1 MTTSPPGRLVPGAIR
16 FVLAWIPAIALSAI
30 ALSTYASEHSSA
42 PPHDET
48 DRAVFQSLADLFDR
62 FRHRADEIWTGDYR
76 LDRMPLLLVREEGGR
91 DRYGFLVNHPRPAAL
106 GGVEEALPRNL
117 TLPPIYRLDPL
128 PEKNRIAAIPHF
140 DFSVD
145 LGGTG
150 AFVLKYSAELLGLSD
165 DFASANYEFMDEPS
179 KLLESDEGPVGNDRE
194 IPDEQAAFPEP
205 FPELSEEDFIA
216 ADRRFMAEQ
225 WALYLAHEV
234 FHRFQLD
241 NWNEQSGAQDTA
253 DYPLDETH
261 LALIML
267 ETAAL
272 RAALDARSEAARA
285 ERTRL
290 FIAVREERMGRYAE
304 VELLDLPQEQIE
316 GTAKYMEHRLGS
328 LLGFQYVNLQTFT
341 SPDALMAMPER
352 GIRSHAAFDRFYG
365 TGAALCRLLDAFAVD
380 GWKAR
385 VAGGLSPYQLLRD
398 RLAPADAQRG
408 ALLSRAKERY
418 RFSNIQ
424 DRAKKAAIQAAKE
437 PRDIFAWD
445 DDAF

>member
-1 MTTSPPGRLVPGAIR
+1 MR
-16 FVLAWIPAIALSAI
+16 FILLLIAALAVNA
-30 ALSTYASEHSSA
+30 YASDHQRAQPS
-42 PPHDET
+42 DDT
-48 DRAVFQSLADLFDR
+48 DRAVFQSLADLFDQ

-76 LDRMPLLLVREEGGR
+76 LDRMPLLLVREEEGQ
-91 DRYGFLVNHPRPAAL
+91 DRYGFLINHPRPAAL
-106 GGVEEALPRNL
+106 GGVEEDLPANL
-117 TLPPIYRLDPL
+117 KLPPIYRLDPL

-140 DFSVD
+140 DFSVQ

-150 AFVLKYSAELLGLSD
+150 TFVLKYSAELLGLSD
-165 DFASANYEFMDEPS
+165 DFANTGYEFMDEPS
-179 KLLESDEGPVGNDRE
+179 ELPQSDGGLTATDRE
-194 IPDEQAAFPEP
+194 VMDEQAAFPELA
-205 FPELSEEDFIA
+205 EGDFMV
-216 ADRRFMAEQ
+216 ADRQFMAEQ

-234 FHRFQLD
+234 FHSFQLD
-241 NWNEQSGAQDTA
+241 NWNEQIGDQDTA
-253 DYPLDETH
+253 DYPLDEAH

-272 RAALDARSEAARA
+272 RAAVDARSEPARA
-285 ERTRL
+285 EHTRL

-304 VELLDLPQEQIE
+304 VQSLDLPQEQME

-328 LLGFQYVNLQTFT
+328 LLNFKYVNLQTFT

-365 TGAALCRLLDAFAVD
+365 TGAALCRLLDLFAVD

-398 RLAPADAQRG
+398 RLAPGDAQRG
-408 ALLSRAKERY
+408 ALLSRAKQRY
-418 RFSNIQ
+418 RFSKIQ

-437 PRDIFAWD
+437 PRNIFAWD

>member
-1 MTTSPPGRLVPGAIR
+1 
-16 FVLAWIPAIALSAI
+16 
-30 ALSTYASEHSSA
+30 
-42 PPHDET
+42 
-48 DRAVFQSLADLFDR
+48 
-62 FRHRADEIWTGDYR
+62 
-76 LDRMPLLLVREEGGR
+76 MPLLLVREEGGS
-91 DRYGFLVNHPRPAAL
+91 DRYGFLVNHPRPTAL

-165 DFASANYEFMDEPS
+165 DFASANYEFMDESS
-179 KLLESDEGPVGNDRE
+179 KLPETDAGPAGSDRE

-205 FPELSEEDFIA
+205 FPELGEEDFIA

-241 NWNEQSGAQDTA
+241 NWNEQGGAQDTA

-272 RAALDARSEAARA
+272 RAAVDARSEAARA
-285 ERTRL
+285 EHTRL

-316 GTAKYMEHRLGS
+316 GTARYVEHRIGS

-341 SPDALMAMPER
+341 NPDALMAMPER

-365 TGAALCRLLDAFAVD
+365 TGAALCRLLDVFAVS

-385 VAGGLSPYQLLRD
+385 VARGLSPYQVLRD
-398 RLAPADAQRG
+398 RLAPAAAQRG
-408 ALLSRAKERY
+408 ALLSLAKSRY
-418 RFSNIQ
+418 EFSKIQ
-424 DRAKKAAIQAAKE
+424 DRARQAATQSARE
-437 PRDIFAWD
+437 PRDIFSW